1 MESEQQADEKSEED
15 EHKIKIGFIS
25 LGKN

>member
-15 EHKIKIGFIS
+15 GHKIKIGFIS
-25 LGKN
+25 LG